1 MLVVKHINSDPV
13 FRSLKIQG
21 SNYRRTAAVKH
32 PPDAARKNELSFGHT
47 YEEEEEEAHQ
57 FFFTTGWIERF
68 AQ

>member
-32 PPDAARKNELSFGHT
+32 PPDAARKNQLFCFRKENG
-47 YEEEEEEAHQ
+47 EEERDHLL
-57 FFFTTGWIERF
+57 FLVLC
-68 AQ
+68 

>member
-21 SNYRRTAAVKH
+21 SNYRRTAAVRH
-32 PPDAARKNELSFGHT
+32 PPDATRKNQLFSEG
-47 YEEEEEEAHQ
+47 EEEEEEGEHQ
-57 FFFTTGWIERF
+57 FFFTTGRKERF